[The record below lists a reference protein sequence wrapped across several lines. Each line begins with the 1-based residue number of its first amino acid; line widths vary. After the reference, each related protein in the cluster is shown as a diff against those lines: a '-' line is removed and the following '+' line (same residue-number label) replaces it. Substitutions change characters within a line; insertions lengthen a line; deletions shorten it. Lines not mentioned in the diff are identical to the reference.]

1 MSTLPDVLTEDATI
15 TSAVCQYQSVL
26 KYYLLMKVKLY
37 FIFFIVNLYLEVKLI
52 DSIQQQLL
60 KEQLVSNYHIF
71 LL

>member
-52 DSIQQQLL
+52 DSIQQLL
-60 KEQLVSNYHIF
+60 KEQLVFNYHMF